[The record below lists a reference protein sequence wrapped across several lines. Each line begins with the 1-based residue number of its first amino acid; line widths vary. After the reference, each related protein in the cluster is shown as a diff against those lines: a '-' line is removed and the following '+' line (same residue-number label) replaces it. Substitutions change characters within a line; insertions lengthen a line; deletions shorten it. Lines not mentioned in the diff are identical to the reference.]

1 MNYSKRYISD
11 IIEGEINNM
20 PDKEI
25 DRDIRRFERIN
36 KKLGVKD
43 AVCITDGEIRI
54 WDFEEIENPK
64 FAKMYKVD
72 FNGREIQFIVETLIG
87 QTYVYVNEEDA
98 DRLIM
103 VLSYDDIE

>member
-20 PDKEI
+20 PDDEI
-25 DRDIRRFERIN
+25 DRDIRRFEKIN

-43 AVCITDGEIRI
+43 AVCITDGEVRI
-54 WDFEEIENPK
+54 MDFEEIENLK
-64 FAKMYKVD
+64 FAKMYRVD
-72 FNGREIQFIVETLIG
+72 FDGREIQFIVETLIG

>member
-20 PDKEI
+20 SDKEI

-43 AVCITDGEIRI
+43 AVCITDGEKSRLQRKRDTVYCRNAHRSDLCICKRGRCRQA
-54 WDFEEIENPK
+54 N
-64 FAKMYKVD
+64 
-72 FNGREIQFIVETLIG
+72 NGFIL
-87 QTYVYVNEEDA
+87 
-98 DRLIM
+98 
-103 VLSYDDIE
+103 